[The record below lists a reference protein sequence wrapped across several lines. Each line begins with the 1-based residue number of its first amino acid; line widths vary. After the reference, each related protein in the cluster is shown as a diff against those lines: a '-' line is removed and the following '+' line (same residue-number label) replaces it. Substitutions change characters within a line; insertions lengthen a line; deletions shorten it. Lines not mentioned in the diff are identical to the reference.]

1 MGIKQILLIVGVI
14 FLFRFISRV
23 WKVRKTIL
31 EQRDAMM
38 NQARAAQ
45 KQQREEG
52 EINVVNRGQKPKKN
66 LDEGSYVDYE
76 EID

>member
-1 MGIKQILLIVGVI
+1 MGIKQILLIVAVI
-14 FLFRFISRV
+14 FLFRLVSRV
-23 WKVRKTIL
+23 WKVRRTIL
-31 EQRDAMM
+31 DQRDAMM

-45 KQQREEG
+45 KQQRQEG
-52 EINVVNRGQKPKKN
+52 EINVVNRSRKPKKN